1 MVLVAIARRRKLLN
15 DDIVVALADSSWEML
30 DMSDS
35 DVSDSGLCH
44 VVDIC
49 QSLKAVDIR

>member
-15 DDIVVALADSSWEML
+15 DDILVALADSSWEKL
-30 DMSDS
+30 DISCS

-44 VVDIC
+44 VVNIC
-49 QSLKAVDIR
+49 KNLKAVDIR